1 MGNKIPYCFLFY
13 NDENSDSKIDK
24 INEVDLGDRKILQS
38 VISSNEKGFSKNQTF
53 EAQKFP
59 LSSLKLNLVNYTFY
73 PHGLTNLSTKPSSQY
88 KYCENSSNLDIV
100 NFTFNPFSKK
110 NFKNIEK
117 SRRNKNYCTLL
128 KEFSIFYSNTLKFYD
143 LNKYIESTIL
153 QEKVINFKNNLFI
166 PLCQITNKLLNSFAI
181 DDNYKFI
188 SFLICLPTIIQ
199 IQSQL
204 MHYFKDIQVVV
215 ENRIIC
221 FFTSLKYTKISEI
234 RISFDCEI
242 VNKSMIEDKIIFE
255 IINVQSLN
263 EIKLIFRKLNFLNNQ
278 ELFDLIK
285 SYNLELKS
293 LKFCVFNNFYSIFL
307 TNFLDKKLIINEN
320 LLLHKISNFFSKI
333 LTLFKSENNISSYQI
348 SKILTN
354 EIENYL
360 KKPHYC
366 DFCIFIKFQD
376 HLLLR
381 FGIKLP
387 LIKEK
392 FKSVFKLN
400 FNNQELKKLNSIII
414 EYNIDSNTKFE
425 SESNLALKKTIIHEF
440 EI

>member
-1 MGNKIPYCFLFY
+1 M
-13 NDENSDSKIDK
+13 
-24 INEVDLGDRKILQS
+24 
-38 VISSNEKGFSKNQTF
+38 
-53 EAQKFP
+53 
-59 LSSLKLNLVNYTFY
+59 
-73 PHGLTNLSTKPSSQY
+73 
-88 KYCENSSNLDIV
+88 
-100 NFTFNPFSKK
+100 
-110 NFKNIEK
+110 
-117 SRRNKNYCTLL
+117 
-128 KEFSIFYSNTLKFYD
+128 
-143 LNKYIESTIL
+143 
-153 QEKVINFKNNLFI
+153 
-166 PLCQITNKLLNSFAI
+166 
-181 DDNYKFI
+181 
-188 SFLICLPTIIQ
+188 
-199 IQSQL
+199 
-204 MHYFKDIQVVV
+204 
-215 ENRIIC
+215 
-221 FFTSLKYTKISEI
+221 
-234 RISFDCEI
+234 
-242 VNKSMIEDKIIFE
+242 
-255 IINVQSLN
+255 
-263 EIKLIFRKLNFLNNQ
+263 
-278 ELFDLIK
+278 
-285 SYNLELKS
+285 
-293 LKFCVFNNFYSIFL
+293 
-307 TNFLDKKLIINEN
+307 TNFVDKKLIINEN